1 MNPAYSVIL
10 FTVLS
15 GVGYGLLAVLGLLCL
30 FSLNA
35 ASVLMNISVLLISL
49 ILITAGLI
57 SSTSHLGRPERA
69 WRALSQW
76 RTSWLSREGVLAVLT
91 YVPAL
96 LLALIWG
103 IEFVPENS
111 VLWAELWAEL
121 WKDEIQ
127 TYISVIGG
135 VAGLFAIST
144 VFCTGQI
151 YASLRTIPAWHYSLT
166 TPIYCVLSITSGLLL
181 WIFLSALFGYDV
193 NQIIMVITIG
203 MLEASLILKWV
214 YWRYVDSAEFGVTK
228 ADAIGF
234 ETQTQ
239 VQNLEPSNQTQNYL
253 MREMGYHIAR
263 KHALKLRRY
272 AALAGFIM
280 PALLL
285 LLVFVN
291 PSYALVFSFAAIIS
305 YLLGLLIE
313 RWLFFAEAKHI
324 VTLYY

>member
-49 ILITAGLI
+49 ILITAGLV

-96 LLALIWG
+96 LLGLIWG
-103 IEFVPENS
+103 IEFVPEYS
-111 VLWAELWAEL
+111 VLWAELWI
-121 WKDEIQ
+121 DEIHN
-127 TYISVIGG
+127 YISVIGG
-135 VAGLFAIST
+135 VAGLFACST

-151 YASLRTIPAWHYSLT
+151 YASLRTIPAWNYFLT

-181 WIFLSALFGYDV
+181 WIFWSALFGYEI

-239 VQNLEPSNQTQNYL
+239 VQNLEPANQTQNYL
-253 MREMGYHIAR
+253 MREMGYHVAR

-280 PALLL
+280 PALFL

-291 PSYALVFSFAAIIS
+291 PNYTLVFSLGAIIS
-305 YLLGLLIE
+305 LLFGVMIE

>member
-49 ILITAGLI
+49 ILITAGLV

-96 LLALIWG
+96 LLGLIWG
-103 IEFVPENS
+103 IEFVPEYS
-111 VLWAELWAEL
+111 VLWAELWI
-121 WKDEIQ
+121 DEIHN
-127 TYISVIGG
+127 YISVIGG
-135 VAGLFAIST
+135 VAGLFACST

-151 YASLRTIPAWHYSLT
+151 YASLRTIPAWNYFLT

-239 VQNLEPSNQTQNYL
+239 VQNLEPANQTQNYL
-253 MREMGYHIAR
+253 MREMGYYVAR

-280 PALLL
+280 PALFL

-291 PSYALVFSFAAIIS
+291 PNYTLVFSLGAIIS
-305 YLLGLLIE
+305 LLFGVMIE

>member
-10 FTVLS
+10 FTVFS

-30 FSLNA
+30 FSLNV
-35 ASVLMNISVLLISL
+35 ASALINISILVISL
-49 ILITAGLI
+49 ILITAGLV

-96 LLALIWG
+96 LLILIW
-103 IEFVPENS
+103 IIDFMPKNS
-111 VLWAELWAEL
+111 MFWSEW

-127 TYISVIGG
+127 NYILVIGG
-135 VAGLFAIST
+135 VAGLLAIST

-151 YASLRTIPAWHYSLT
+151 YASLRTIPAWHYPLT
-166 TPIYCVLSITSGLLL
+166 TPIYCTLSITSGLLL
-181 WIFLSALFGYDV
+181 WIFLNELFGHDI
-193 NQIIMVITIG
+193 NQIMMLITIG

-214 YWRYVDSAEFGVTK
+214 YWRYVDSSEFSVTK

-234 ETQTQ
+234 ETQTT
-239 VQNLEPSNQTQNYL
+239 VQNLEPANQTQNYL
-253 MREMGYHIAR
+253 MREMGYHVAR

-272 AALAGFIM
+272 TALAGFIM
-280 PALLL
+280 PALFLL
-285 LLVFVN
+285 LIFVY
-291 PSYALVFSFAAIIS
+291 PSYALFFSIGAIIS
-305 YLLGLLIE
+305 LISGLMIE

>member
-30 FSLNA
+30 FSLNVVSA
-35 ASVLMNISVLLISL
+35 LMNISVLLISL
-49 ILITAGLI
+49 MLITAGLV

-96 LLALIWG
+96 LLALVWG

-111 VLWAELWAEL
+111 VLWAELWT
-121 WKDEIQ
+121 DEIQ
-127 TYISVIGG
+127 NYISVIGG

-151 YASLRTIPAWHYSLT
+151 YASLRTIPAWHYFLT

-181 WIFLSALFGYDV
+181 WILLSSLFGYDI
-193 NQIIMVITIG
+193 NQIIMLITIG

-228 ADAIGF
+228 ANATGF

-239 VQNLEPSNQTQNYL
+239 VQNLEPANQTKNYL
-253 MREMGYHIAR
+253 MREMGYHVAR

-280 PALLL
+280 PALFL

-291 PSYALVFSFAAIIS
+291 PSYALVFSFGAIIS
-305 YLLGLLIE
+305 LLFGLMIE

>member
-15 GVGYGLLAVLGLLCL
+15 GVGYGLLAVLGLSCL

-35 ASVLMNISVLLISL
+35 VSALMNISVLLISL
-49 ILITAGLI
+49 ILITAGLV

-96 LLALIWG
+96 LLVLIWG
-103 IEFVPENS
+103 IEFVPEIS
-111 VLWAELWAEL
+111 VLWAELF
-121 WKDEIQ
+121 KDEIQ
-127 TYISVIGG
+127 NYISVIGG
-135 VAGLFAIST
+135 VAGLFAIAT

-181 WIFLSALFGYDV
+181 WILLCALFGYDI
-193 NQIIMVITIG
+193 NQIITLITIC

-214 YWRYVDSAEFGVTK
+214 YWRYVDSTEFGVTK

-239 VQNLEPSNQTQNYL
+239 VLNLEPANQTKNYL
-253 MREMGYHIAR
+253 MREMGYHVAR

-272 AALAGFIM
+272 AAFAGFIM
-280 PALLL
+280 PALFL

-291 PSYALVFSFAAIIS
+291 PGYALVFSFGAIIS
-305 YLLGLLIE
+305 LLFGLMVE

>member
-10 FTVLS
+10 FTVFS

-35 ASVLMNISVLLISL
+35 ASALMNISILVISL
-49 ILITAGLI
+49 ILITAGLV

-76 RTSWLSREGVLAVLT
+76 RTSWLSREGALAVLT

-96 LLALIWG
+96 LLTLIW
-103 IEFVPENS
+103 IIDFMPKNS
-111 VLWAELWAEL
+111 IFWSEW

-127 TYISVIGG
+127 NYILVIGG
-135 VAGLFAIST
+135 VAGLLAIST

-151 YASLRTIPAWHYSLT
+151 YASLRTIPAWHYPLT
-166 TPIYCVLSITSGLLL
+166 TPIYCTLSITSGLLL
-181 WIFLSALFGYDV
+181 WIFLNELFGYDI
-193 NQIIMVITIG
+193 NKIMMLITIG

-214 YWRYVDSAEFGVTK
+214 YWRYVDSSEFSVTK

-234 ETQTQ
+234 ETQTK
-239 VQNLEPSNQTQNYL
+239 VQNLEPANQTHIYL
-253 MREMGYHIAR
+253 MREMGYHVAR

-280 PALLL
+280 PALFLL
-285 LLVFVN
+285 LIFVY
-291 PSYALVFSFAAIIS
+291 PSYAIFFSISAIIS
-305 YLLGLLIE
+305 LIFGLMIE